1 MIIFL
6 LTHPVHLEFRYSIH
20 GWLCGGDSMIELI
33 VTTTYRLQ
41 DLFDKNHPISFESTY
56 IRAHKIPLFVHFW
69 PVLQNLVA
77 CRGFKTM
84 PLFNCLFISLQRWWL
99 SSSMQVAPK
108 EQVHCIQTNLQ
119 CRKSSYWAIFIEW
132 DVLFA
137 SLPETRVQDFQV
149 PKHITLVLVPI

>member
-1 MIIFL
+1 MSIFL
-6 LTHPVHLEFRYSIH
+6 FTHPFHLEFRYSIH
-20 GWLCGGDSMIELI
+20 GWLYGGDSMIEFT
-33 VTTTYRLQ
+33 VTTTCRLQ

-84 PLFNCLFISLQRWWL
+84 PLFIYLLSPRNHDG

-108 EQVHCIQTNLQ
+108 EQVPCIQTYLQ

-132 DVLFA
+132 DVFLCRCRKQEYKTFRYPSM
-137 SLPETRVQDFQV
+137 SLW
-149 PKHITLVLVPI
+149 VPI

>member
-1 MIIFL
+1 MSIFL
-6 LTHPVHLEFRYSIH
+6 FTHPFHLEFRYSIH
-20 GWLCGGDSMIELI
+20 GWLYGGDSMIEFT
-33 VTTTYRLQ
+33 VTTTCRLQ